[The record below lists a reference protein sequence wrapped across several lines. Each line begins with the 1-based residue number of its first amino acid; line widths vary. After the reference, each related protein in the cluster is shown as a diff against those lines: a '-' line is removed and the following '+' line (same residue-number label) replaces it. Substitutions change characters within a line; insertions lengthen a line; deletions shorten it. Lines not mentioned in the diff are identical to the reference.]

1 MKKLFIFRQKVSR
14 DDHTKGKKCFLFS
27 HFLKRYIPTKHS
39 KQNALLGSFAALF
52 FLASLDTSRYFRC
65 SISLWLTELAT
76 VPLTGGL
83 PDLLP
88 REKTNMNMQR
98 QMCCIYKQAYRHIWS
113 QTEFIYCGHGWH
125 QMMSV
130 WMFVWVGRGGGHQT
144 NPVGRAVFLNE

>member
-1 MKKLFIFRQKVSR
+1 MLSFFAFPKKIY
-14 DDHTKGKKCFLFS
+14 C
-27 HFLKRYIPTKHS
+27 IPTKHS

-130 WMFVWVGRGGGHQT
+130 WMFVWVGRGGGDTRLILWDELSFSMSNMSDVRPLLYSQQRL
-144 NPVGRAVFLNE
+144 G